1 MKNSRTIISGILLT
15 IVLTVALI
23 VPSLALAQPKNA
35 PTAKD
40 KATTS
45 KIDELF
51 KIQEIKVKDK
61 AGNDVE
67 ANQQIK
73 GLSEQIGSKKES
85 SFADV
90 FGSIIKIM
98 SGIAVVMTF
107 VGAIVAGV
115 MYLFSEGEEGKT
127 TKARS
132 IMIYII
138 IGDLIIAASYLI
150 VSGITS
156 IKPLP

>member
-1 MKNSRTIISGILLT
+1 MKKILLT
-15 IVLTVALI
+15 LVLLMTLTA
-23 VPSLALAQPKNA
+23 PSLAIAQSKTV
-35 PTAKD
+35 PTADD
-40 KATTS
+40 KKTTS

-51 KIQEIKVKDK
+51 KIETVKDK
-61 AGNDVE
+61 DGVE
-67 ANQQIK
+67 FNKQLK
-73 GLSEQIGSKKES
+73 NLSTQVGSKKEY
-85 SFADV
+85 SFADM

-98 SGIAVVMTF
+98 SGLAVVMTF

-115 MYLFSEGEEGKT
+115 IFLFSQGEEAKT
-127 TKARS
+127 TKAKS

-138 IGDLIIAASYLI
+138 VGDLIIAASYLI